1 MDMIAI
7 TFMFV
12 LHGIILITGLFM
24 LKYPPKRKNVI
35 FGFRT
40 KRSFLS
46 QDTWMYAQRK
56 SGLYIAMIGAMG
68 LVMIGLAFMLQDE
81 ILSVISHDYIVTA
94 ITVLPLILVFVSVL
108 IIQLELKKNF
118 DETGK
123 RKNDQNGNL

>member
-1 MDMIAI
+1 
-7 TFMFV
+7 
-12 LHGIILITGLFM
+12 
-24 LKYPPKRKNVI
+24 
-35 FGFRT
+35 
-40 KRSFLS
+40 
-46 QDTWMYAQRK
+46 MYAQRK